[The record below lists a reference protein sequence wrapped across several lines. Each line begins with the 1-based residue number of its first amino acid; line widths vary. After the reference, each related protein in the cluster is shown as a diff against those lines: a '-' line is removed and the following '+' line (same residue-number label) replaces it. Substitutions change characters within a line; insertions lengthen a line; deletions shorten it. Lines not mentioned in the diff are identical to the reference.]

1 MEIKLTAKGSAKE
14 IAGLVSQLQ
23 SQQLIK
29 VSSNFDNFLY
39 PFVVGQNE
47 KMCKRKNGFTD

>member
-1 MEIKLTAKGSAKE
+1 MEITIKAEPKE
-14 IAGLVSQLQ
+14 IADFVLQLQ